1 MGREAYKI
9 ADEPK
14 GIARMG
20 IARNMVLRSLQQ
32 VVKLM
37 ELLVKLMR
45 CAALLSLFCATFDRR
60 VSLFI
65 GFLSL
70 YITRGLLCV
79 TEGVTT
85 AGNLFSS
92 LLSRVFNFK
101 MITFFFPN
109 VSG

>member
-1 MGREAYKI
+1 MR
-9 ADEPK
+9 
-14 GIARMG
+14 
-20 IARNMVLRSLQQ
+20 VL
-32 VVKLM
+32 
-37 ELLVKLMR
+37 
-45 CAALLSLFCATFDRR
+45 
-60 VSLFI
+60 LFI